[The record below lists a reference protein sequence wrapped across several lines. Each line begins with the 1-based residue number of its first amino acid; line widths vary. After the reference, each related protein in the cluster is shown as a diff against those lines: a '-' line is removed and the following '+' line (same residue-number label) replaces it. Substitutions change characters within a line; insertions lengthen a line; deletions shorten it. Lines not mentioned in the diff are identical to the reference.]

1 MSESRPVDDISK
13 LHALTMSFS
22 NQMRDIIGKSLI
34 ECTKLSNYD
43 DISTDP
49 QVQKVRKSSYYD

>member
-22 NQMRDIIGKSLI
+22 NQMREIIGKSLI
-34 ECTKLSNYD
+34 ECTKLSNYND
-43 DISTDP
+43 LSTDP
-49 QVQKVRKSSYYD
+49 QVQKVGKNYYYD